1 MVRTRLQSENCISRT
16 LVENLSQ
23 QNVQPNFF
31 CIMVFLDVL
40 YFFLNWNL
48 PFYLLLCYCIK
59 YHVSLQYTLSSLAIT
74 NLSEH
79 KLQTLISITGP
90 LPSPINTLADQFLYL
105 VMWETCYR
113 FQRKFSWKTWAMF
126 VTETMNDVKE
136 CWQCLASILTVNWQ
150 ENSQANY
157 QTWHDSS
164 WPERLGK
171 LFFYFHSPSLSLSL
185 LPLAWP
191 SSKLS
196 TW

>member
-1 MVRTRLQSENCISRT
+1 MLNIVIQSLVFMVRTRLQSENCISRT

-113 FQRKFSWKTWAMF
+113 FQRKFSCAIFSGEKYPVKIFARKTS
-126 VTETMNDVKE
+126 D
-136 CWQCLASILTVNWQ
+136 
-150 ENSQANY
+150 
-157 QTWHDSS
+157 
-164 WPERLGK
+164 
-171 LFFYFHSPSLSLSL
+171 
-185 LPLAWP
+185 
-191 SSKLS
+191 
-196 TW
+196 